1 MGDKKFSLKKWW
13 TNSKIVNK
21 LKKIKHIQ
29 IYIALV
35 FIVVILLIYFS
46 TFSSKK
52 TTNTTQT
59 SSTIEQYVSTL
70 ESRMG
75 AALSEIKGAGTV
87 SVMITL
93 SSGTGL
99 ILAETNESKTIN
111 SGGNSTITVSS
122 QPVIISKNGVSS
134 PVVLSETLPEIKGV
148 IVVSSG
154 AANAKVKL
162 ELIKA
167 VQALLDVPSGS
178 IEVFEGK

>member
-1 MGDKKFSLKKWW
+1 MCDKKFSLKNWW

-21 LKKIKHIQ
+21 LKKVKHIQ
-29 IYIALV
+29 IYIALILV
-35 FIVVILLIYFS
+35 AIILLIYFS
-46 TFSSKK
+46 TFTSKK
-52 TTNTTQT
+52 TTTSAT
-59 SSTIEQYVSTL
+59 SSSTVEQYVSEL
-70 ESRMG
+70 ELRMG
-75 AALSEIKGAGTV
+75 NALSEIKGAGSV

-93 SSGTGL
+93 NSGTGL
-99 ILAETNESKTIN
+99 ILAETNESKTIT

-122 QPVIISKNGVSS
+122 EPIIISKNGVLS

-167 VQALLDVPSGS
+167 VQTLLDIPSGN